1 MKDTLNMII
10 ARHTGQSLEKI
21 QADTDRDFFM
31 SGEEAK
37 EYGIVDGVISSM
49 KDKEKDRRVH
59 GEKG

>member
-1 MKDTLNMII
+1 
-10 ARHTGQSLEKI
+10 
-21 QADTDRDFFM
+21 M

-37 EYGIVDGVISSM
+37 EYGIVDGVISSI